1 MQGYYNFFLGTV
13 LEASVHEAFFNQSI
27 AWEAQTQRYSR
38 NLLILS
44 RIFIATS
51 QGRIHR
57 GLAWVLKSPPFLR
70 IQV

>member
-44 RIFIATS
+44 LLMNASIFIATIKPGADPQRAHVGS
-51 QGRIHR
+51 
-57 GLAWVLKSPPFLR
+57 
-70 IQV
+70 